1 MLAVSARVG
10 ALLGH
15 DFARSL
21 SDNLKPWDLILRRL
35 AAAADAGFVIA
46 IYNPISRARL
56 ATRRRL
62 RGAPAPAPRVDA
74 GRVRRAVGR
83 ADEKV
88 AITTLA
94 AADPNAADMATLI
107 IVGSSETRLIARPG
121 RSPLVYTP
129 RAVESV
135 RV

>member
-1 MLAVSARVG
+1 MG
-10 ALLGH
+10 APLEPVAL
-15 DFARSL
+15 SL

-35 AAAADAGFVIA
+35 AAAANAGFVIA
-46 IYNPISRARL
+46 IYNPISRARDWRL
-56 ATRRRL
+56 AAAFEELQRRL
-62 RGAPAPAPRVDA
+62 PASTPRVVL
-74 GRVRRAVGR
+74 GRAVGR

-94 AADPNAADMATLI
+94 AANPDAAAWQL
-107 IVGSSETRLIARPG
+107 SSSSAYRKPGFIARPG